1 MRLAQLTHQWMSR
14 ILKQIFKKKSKL
26 DWNNLDSLDRLE
38 EIRLRSFDVPQLLFK
53 HSTRCSISSMAK
65 NRLDSGEAPKGLEIH
80 YLDLIAYRDVS
91 NEIAESFGVRHE
103 SPQVLL
109 IKNGKSIFDASHSM
123 IKWSSISAQV

>member
-1 MRLAQLTHQWMSR
+1 MN
-14 ILKQIFKKKSKL
+14 
-26 DWNNLDSLDRLE
+26 WNNLDSLDKLE
-38 EIRLRSFDVPQLLFK
+38 EIRRKSFDVPQLLFK

-65 NRLDSGEAPKGLEIH
+65 NRLDSGEAPKGLEIY

>member
-1 MRLAQLTHQWMSR
+1 
-14 ILKQIFKKKSKL
+14 
-26 DWNNLDSLDRLE
+26 
-38 EIRLRSFDVPQLLFK
+38 
-53 HSTRCSISSMAK
+53 MAK

-123 IKWSSISAQV
+123 LKWSSISAQV

>member
-1 MRLAQLTHQWMSR
+1 LN
-14 ILKQIFKKKSKL
+14 
-26 DWNNLDSLDRLE
+26 WNNLDSLDKLE
-38 EIRLRSFDVPQLLFK
+38 EIRRKSFDVPQLLFK

-65 NRLDSGEAPKGLEIH
+65 NRLDSGEAPKGLEIY